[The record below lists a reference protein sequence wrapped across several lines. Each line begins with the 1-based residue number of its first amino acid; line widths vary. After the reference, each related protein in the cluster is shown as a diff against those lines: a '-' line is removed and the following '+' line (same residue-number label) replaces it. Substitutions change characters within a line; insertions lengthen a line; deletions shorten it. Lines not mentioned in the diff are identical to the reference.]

1 MAVPAVDEQVREIAA
16 YPGRPSV
23 RVSRGRA
30 APFGWWPAVCIALV
44 ALIDRIEYN
53 LLAGALPAIQR
64 EFGFDDGAAGAIATA
79 GAIAAVLLLLPA
91 GRLADTG
98 RRTWTVAA
106 VVAVWALL
114 TLGTGLAGS
123 YAMLFGVRVLLG
135 AAGQLYNPP
144 ASSLLGDLYPGP
156 SRARAYGLER
166 AAYFAGLPIGVIVG
180 GALAKAYDWRT
191 GFFLVAVP
199 GAVIAVLMLTVR
211 EPVRGVGD
219 RLSSWYADPT
229 AEPPTGP
236 PAVTAPATGSG
247 GLPALSGLVAQV
259 RELWGIRTLRSVVS
273 GLSILFFGLGGL
285 FFWMPSFYQR
295 EFGLD
300 EAASAAVGGGAGL
313 VGILAGIGLGSW
325 FGDRGHGRRPGWRV
339 RLGGWSLLFGTVAL
353 AGAVAVGPFVPQVVC
368 FGLANVGFAGAIA
381 NLTAAN
387 ADVVAAS
394 RRGLGFA
401 VLQSVITL
409 GGALGPWLIGEA
421 SDATGSLRLAYAVVI
436 APLVVGSLIVLRAW
450 RGYDADAA
458 AALSSRDAPS

>member
-1 MAVPAVDEQVREIAA
+1 MGVDAVTDETREITA
-16 YPGRPSV
+16 YAGRPPV
-23 RVSRGRA
+23 RVRRGRA
-30 APFGWWPAVCIALV
+30 APFGWWPAVCIGLV
-44 ALIDRIEYN
+44 ALVDRVEYN

-123 YAMLFGVRVLLG
+123 YAMLFGVRVMLG

-156 SRARAYGLER
+156 GRARAYGIER
-166 AAYFAGLPIGVIVG
+166 AAYFAGLPIGVIAG
-180 GALAKAYDWRT
+180 GALAEAVGWRT
-191 GFFLVAVP
+191 GFFLIAIP
-199 GAVIAVLMLTVR
+199 GAIIAALMLTVR
-211 EPVRGVGD
+211 EPVRGIGD
-219 RLSSWYADPT
+219 RLGAWYAGTEAATP
-229 AEPPTGP
+229 
-236 PAVTAPATGSG
+236 APAAATAR
-247 GLPALSGLVAQV
+247 PPIIAQV
-259 RELWGIRTLRSVVS
+259 RLLWRISTLRSVVI

-295 EFGLD
+295 EYGLD
-300 EAASAAVGGGAGL
+300 EAAAAAVGGGAGL
-313 VGILAGIGLGSW
+313 VGILVGMGVGSW
-325 FGDRGHGRRPGWRV
+325 LGDRWHGRRTGWRV
-339 RLGGWSLLFGTVAL
+339 AFGGWSLLAGTAAL
-353 AGAVAVGPFVPQVVC
+353 AGAVLIEPMMPQVIC

-387 ADVVAAS
+387 ADVVPAS

-421 SDATGSLRLAYAVVI
+421 SDATGSLRWAYAVVI
-436 APLVVGSLIVLRAW
+436 APLVIGSLVVLSAW
-450 RGYDADAA
+450 RTYDADAT
-458 AALSSRDAPS
+458 AALTED